1 MEGLG
6 MRKHFIAYLTMGL
19 LSLTAAVAFPLAM
32 ETFQDTLAGF
42 GAAIFAVIAVDTLKG
57 AKKYY
62 KPSATG
68 DTYHKAASLVGTL
81 TLSSGIWGM
90 ILTSSIGG
98 AFIASAISMAIG
110 VMSFSYIIFTPKKE

>member
-1 MEGLG
+1 MK
-6 MRKHFIAYLTMGL
+6 KHFVAYLTMGL
-19 LSLTAAVAFPLAM
+19 LSLTAAVSFPLAM
-32 ETFQDTLAGF
+32 ETFSDTLAGF
-42 GAAIFAVIAVDTLKG
+42 GAAIFAIIAVDTLKG

-62 KPSATG
+62 KPKPVTG

-90 ILTSSIGG
+90 ILTSDIGG

-110 VMSFSYIIFTPKKE
+110 VMAFSYTIFTPKKSE